1 MSMSVENIIALAKP
15 RPNPWRGVREV
26 CLKGDVHMSMS
37 VEDIVALARAGYT
50 AEQIEAMDGT
60 QPEPQPELQPE
71 PQPEPQQDGMSRT
84 AEKILEELAGM
95 RKAFEASNISNT
107 SQPRNQDVNEVL
119 ASIIAPKID

>member
-1 MSMSVENIIALAKP
+1 MSMSVENTIALAK
-15 RPNPWRGVREV
+15 
-26 CLKGDVHMSMS
+26 
-37 VEDIVALARAGYT
+37 AGYT
-50 AEQIEAMDGT
+50 AEQIEAMDGM
-60 QPEPQPELQPE
+60 QPEPQPAPQPE
-71 PQPEPQQDGMSRT
+71 PQPDGMSRT

>member
-1 MSMSVENIIALAKP
+1 MSMSVENIIALAK
-15 RPNPWRGVREV
+15 
-26 CLKGDVHMSMS
+26 
-37 VEDIVALARAGYT
+37 AGYT
-50 AEQIEAMDGT
+50 AEQIEKMDGAQPEP

-71 PQPEPQQDGMSRT
+71 PQPEPQSDGMSRT

-107 SQPRNQDVNEVL
+107 SQPKNNDVNEVL

>member
-1 MSMSVENIIALAKP
+1 MNMSVENIIALAK
-15 RPNPWRGVREV
+15 
-26 CLKGDVHMSMS
+26 
-37 VEDIVALARAGYT
+37 AGYT

-60 QPEPQPELQPE
+60 QPEQPEQPE
-71 PQPEPQQDGMSRT
+71 QQPEQQTEQPAQQPDGMSRT

-119 ASIIAPKID
+119 ASIIAPKVD

>member
-1 MSMSVENIIALAKP
+1 
-15 RPNPWRGVREV
+15 
-26 CLKGDVHMSMS
+26 MSMS

-50 AEQIEAMDGT
+50 AEQIEEMGGT
-60 QPEPQPELQPE
+60 QPEPQPEPQPD
-71 PQPEPQQDGMSRT
+71 PQPETKADGMGQT
-84 AEKILEELAGM
+84 AQKILEELAGM